1 MKLQCTIHKPLTCIN
16 GRYYIFLNLKDS
28 DVQKCTKKEVH
39 INPLQG
45 SVLKVKVPFRY
56 NRIMCKTDGIK
67 TIHEAVEGDHVV
79 VDIEYTGE
87 WSVDDDSTISGSTW
101 KVVYYNKE

>member
-16 GRYYIFLNLKDS
+16 GRYYIFLNLLSQS
-28 DVQKCTKKEVH
+28 DIQKCTKKNVD

-67 TIHEAVEGDHVV
+67 TIHEALEGDHIM

-87 WSVDDDSTISGSTW
+87 WSIDDTTHGSTW
-101 KVVYYNKE
+101 KLMYYIYK